1 MLDWRADIIILTE
14 TRLNNRVHWLMHSIR
29 TQLQGYKAYNSSKP
43 VPQDGRACSA
53 GVMICV
59 SESIPMHVVGIYAP
73 EDHET
78 RKRIYSYAAH
88 AIKSA
93 ETAGQHLVI
102 GGDFNAVLRP
112 EDRSTGR
119 QALME

>member
-43 VPQDGRACSA
+43 VPPDGRARSA